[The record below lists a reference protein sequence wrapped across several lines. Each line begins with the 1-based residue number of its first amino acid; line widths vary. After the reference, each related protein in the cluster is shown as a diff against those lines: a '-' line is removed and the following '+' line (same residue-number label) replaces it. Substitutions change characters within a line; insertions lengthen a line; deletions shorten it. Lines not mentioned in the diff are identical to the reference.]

1 LKLKKSL
8 PIALL
13 ALLLYHTFGLSFAI
27 LFFEQN
33 YQVAS
38 VSDDGEDTRL
48 MKMYLPSLPYTDHA
62 EVSGQLEGLVRQD
75 GNFYNPTSVLHE
87 NDTLY
92 VTLKSNQAAR
102 DHFFELA
109 NAMQVIADPGT
120 DLPGQPYGK
129 MIKLLGSILK
139 NYVPNTHNF
148 AIGPKQ
154 FLAEKQPL
162 FPSLF
167 QMSYMSLESLLS
179 TPPPE
184 LS

>member
-1 LKLKKSL
+1 MKRLL

-13 ALLLYHTFGLSFAI
+13 ALLLCHTFGLSFAI
-27 LFFEQN
+27 LFFEKN

-38 VSDDGEDTRL
+38 VSDEQDDTRL
-48 MKMYLPSLPYTDHA
+48 LKMHLPSLPYSDHI
-62 EVSGQLEGLVRQD
+62 EIDDDIRGLVRRD
-75 GNFYNPTSVLHE
+75 GNFYNPTHVELE

-92 VTLKSNQAAR
+92 ITLKSNQAAR

-109 NAMQVIADPGT
+109 NAMQVLTDPQT

-129 MIKLLGSILK
+129 MIKLLGSVVK
-139 NYVPNTHNF
+139 NYLPNAQDFT
-148 AIGPKQ
+148 IYPKP
-154 FLAEKQPL
+154 FSPEKQL
-162 FPSLF
+162 ILPSTF
-167 QMSYMSLESLLS
+167 ETSYTSFESLLS